1 MLILFFIFSLLI
13 LLSTIGYGLIVVKLL
28 KFEKFEYNLGLVGI
42 LGLFTLSI
50 IASYTHLFF
59 PHNYIHNLII
69 ILIGLL
75 SLNLKS
81 KKGIKDFKYI
91 LIIFILLFIFIL
103 IAKTNEDFGYYHLP
117 NSMQFSQQKL
127 QFGLGNL
134 SHGFKH
140 ISSLFMIMS
149 LNYLPIFDYNLF
161 NLTNFLFF
169 IFFVIFILKEVYLK
183 HGENLNFSSVLLSL
197 FLILIL
203 TKFSRLA
210 EYGSDISGQ
219 IVISI
224 YLFYFFEFL
233 YNKRLNLNEKVNYLK
248 IAIIMIIFAITLKFI
263 SIIYSLLFLASFSL
277 LNKKKEIILDL
288 FKIKYLIV
296 ITLPLVI
303 FVFLNFTS
311 TGCLIYPI
319 EKLCFTE
326 TFDWALSSEI
336 VKDLNLHYEVWSK
349 GGKGPGFSVNNQEQY
364 VIFLNWLPNWFKVY
378 FYGKFTD
385 YLLVTFSIIFIF
397 SIFYYKEILLIEN
410 KSKKKYSNYIITYI
424 MMMVIFLLWFMNFPT
439 LRYAGYIIIFL
450 LIVFPYSIYVM
461 EKINFSKKNNLKK
474 LSVIFIISYA
484 IFLFKNVSRIN
495 NEFNL
500 SVDVHHNFDNFPFYW
515 IKKNKF
521 QKVKLDEH
529 QLYLTEGSCWAV
541 PSTCV
546 RDLSNLKILKKYNYI
561 FYINK

>member
-319 EKLCFTE
+319 EKFCFTE

-521 QKVKLDEH
+521 QLDEH

-546 RDLSNLKILKKYNYI
+546 RDLSNLKILKRYNYI